1 MIALTLPEFGE
12 VTVLPEFERF
22 IPKGEPLVIKNGRAK
37 PSEILGLIRSGKAVI
52 MVGDFVYI
60 VGILKYL
67 DRSKYEIVDSN
78 RFEYVSN
85 KFERSRLMEDACRDA
100 LYRLLVVFK
109 DDLLLGVANQP
120 ELAGFIDWLEGGSQG
135 LVGSSIIVPVRKVLR
150 VASDIKRYRD
160 GVYIDALEDK
170 ICVFPHVYPPFD
182 QKVVAMLA
190 DNLEARPTDRVL
202 DMGTGTG
209 TLAFI
214 AARKGAEKVTAT
226 DVSPQAVKNA
236 KSNVEKLGLSGRV
249 EVRGPAHLFDDVKGE
264 KFDIV
269 LFNAPWVYGEAQNV
283 YEAAIY
289 DKDGALITEFFR
301 GVGDHL
307 TEGGAIY
314 LQYGNTSELT
324 GHHAIEN
331 LERLIHRS
339 GFRITDEWSE
349 ARLGRILG
357 KWEKMYL
364 YRIVRK

>member
-1 MIALTLPEFGE
+1 MIAFTLPEFGG
-12 VTVLPEFERF
+12 VIVPLEFERF
-22 IPKGEPLVIKNGRAK
+22 ISADELPVVKDDETK
-37 PSEILGLIRSGKAVI
+37 PSEVLNLIRLGKAVVMI
-52 MVGDFVYI
+52 GDFAYI
-60 VGILKYL
+60 VGVLKYL
-67 DRSKYEIVDSN
+67 DRSKYEIVDSTK
-78 RFEYVSN
+78 FEYISN
-85 KFERSRLMEDACRDA
+85 KFERSRLIEGACRDA
-100 LYRLLVVFK
+100 LYKLLVVFK
-109 DDLLLGVANQP
+109 DDRLVGVANQP
-120 ELAGFIDWLEGGSQG
+120 ELAGFIDWLEGGSRR

-160 GVYIDALEDK
+160 GIYIDALEDR
-170 ICVFPHVYPPFD
+170 IWVFPHIYPPCD
-182 QKVVAMLA
+182 RKVVAMLA
-190 DNLEARPTDRVL
+190 DNLEVKPTDRVL

-226 DVSPQAVKNA
+226 DVSSQAVKNA
-236 KSNVEKLGLSGRV
+236 RFNVEKLGLSGRV
-249 EVRGPAHLFDDVKGE
+249 EVRGPAHLFDDVKE
-264 KFDIV
+264 ERFDIV
-269 LFNAPWVYGEAQNV
+269 LFNAPWVYGEPQNI